1 LASEPYE
8 YFGLMPDTLTVAEP
22 PAPRPD
28 VVGIATLIGNPAPT
42 FDLPCTRFPDPA
54 RSRVSLADY
63 RGRWL
68 LLVFY
73 PRDFSL
79 ICPTELI
86 GLSQRFDEFAAQNC
100 ELLGVSC
107 DTVESHERWI
117 ATPMSRGG
125 LGGLAF
131 PLGSDIDGSA
141 ARAYGVYQTKDNL
154 AVRGLFII
162 DPEGLV
168 QYQVVHSLSVG
179 RRSQEVLRVLAALQT
194 GGLCR
199 EDWMAD
205 GQTIDPFQVI
215 RPGSYFSH
223 YQIEAEAGSGTFAKV
238 YRARDLQLDR
248 SVALKVFKPDCPVTP
263 SAALAEARVA
273 AALNHPNLCTI
284 YAVDDSAGVPIISME
299 YIAGESLSKAVGPS
313 QLPNDSLL
321 SIARQ
326 IVAGMAAAHAEG
338 IVHGD
343 LKPENV
349 MVTAEGL
356 VKVLDFGLA
365 RRLRRG
371 RPVRTDET
379 AELGLAEAGD
389 GLFGTPRYLSPEQVR
404 GGPATQAS
412 DIFSLGILFYE
423 LSTGKVAF
431 PADNLLQ
438 VLDQIRSVDPDVM
451 AAQAPE
457 PFDSLLRRML
467 SGNPAERLI
476 TMREVADALLAHG
489 EPPLGMTPIEFFPT
503 AV

>member
-1 LASEPYE
+1 MPASSSP
-8 YFGLMPDTLTVAEP
+8 AEP
-22 PAPRPD
+22 ETSRAAA
-28 VVGIATLIGNPAPT
+28 GTIATLIGNPAPE
-42 FDLPCTRFPDPA
+42 FDLPCTRFTDPG
-54 RSRVSLADY
+54 RTRVNLADY

-68 LLVFY
+68 VLVFY

-79 ICPTELI
+79 VCPTELI
-86 GLSQRFDEFAAQNC
+86 GLSQRFDEFAARNC

-107 DTVESHERWI
+107 DSVESHERWI
-117 ATPMSRGG
+117 ATPRSRGG

-131 PLGSDIDGSA
+131 PLASDVDGSA
-141 ARAYGVYQTKDNL
+141 ARAYGVFQAQDHL

-162 DPEGLV
+162 DPDGLV
-168 QYQVVHSLSVG
+168 QFQVVHSLSVG
-179 RRSQEVLRVLAALQT
+179 RRSEEVLRVLAALQS

-215 RPGSYFSH
+215 RPGRYFSH
-223 YQIEAEAGSGTFAKV
+223 YQIEAEVGSGTFARV

-299 YIAGESLSKAVGPS
+299 YIAGESLSKAVPPR
-313 QLPNDSLL
+313 QLSTELLL
-321 SIARQ
+321 SISRQ
-326 IVAGMAAAHAEG
+326 IASGMAAAHAEG

-349 MVTAEGL
+349 MVTSDGI

-371 RPVRTDET
+371 RPIHTDDT

-404 GGPATQAS
+404 GEPATLAS
-412 DIFSLGILFYE
+412 DVFSLGVLLYE
-423 LSTGKVAF
+423 LSTGKPAF
-431 PADNLLQ
+431 PGEGLLQ
-438 VLDQIRSVDPDVM
+438 VLDQIRSINPDSL
-451 AAQAPE
+451 ASHAPD

-467 SGNPAERLI
+467 VADPGQRLI
-476 TMREVADALLAHG
+476 TMREAADMLLLTP
-489 EPPLGMTPIEFFPT
+489 ESPLLVPPIELSAT